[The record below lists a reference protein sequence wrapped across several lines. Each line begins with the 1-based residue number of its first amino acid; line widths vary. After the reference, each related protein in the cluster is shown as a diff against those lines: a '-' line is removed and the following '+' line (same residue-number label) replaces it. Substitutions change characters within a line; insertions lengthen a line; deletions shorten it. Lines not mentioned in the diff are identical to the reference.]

1 MNTFSSG
8 DFVFSGTRQ
17 GSNQAFLDAILS
29 ILVEATFITAFQ
41 RFVAVFNTDKCSC
54 VAVDKIGMAVNC
66 ENSSNI
72 SGSFSCTAFTNCWCT
87 PRMAV
92 KWMTIESWME
102 GFATDKGNAGK
113 NNGSLHDFF
122 LNMSIGFT
130 PNVWLKLPM

>member
-1 MNTFSSG
+1 MNTFSKG
-8 DFVFSGTRQ
+8 NFVISGTRE
-17 GSNQAFLDAILS
+17 GSNQAFFGASLIS
-29 ILVEATFITAFQ
+29 GIEATFITAFQ
-41 RFVAVFNTDKCSC
+41 RFMTVFNTGNCTC

-92 KWMTIESWME
+92 KWMTIEWME

-122 LNMSIGFT
+122 LNI
-130 PNVWLKLPM
+130 